1 MSLWGFGADSEKE
14 MVQCCRPLNVKV
26 FKLEDE
32 SLLRKWG
39 WKMPEPAPYRGFH
52 GITVPQGE
60 ARS

>member
-26 FKLEDE
+26 FRLEDE
-32 SLLRKWG
+32 LLLRKWG
-39 WKMPEPAPYRGFH
+39 WKMPEPAPYRGLH
-52 GITVPQGE
+52 GMTVPQGE